1 MKFTCIFA
9 LALVGFML
17 ALSMVSCGGDSS
29 DVTKVK
35 LKMTV
40 LPEDD
45 PTTTTDI
52 FADGTIELAI
62 PGKDP
67 TVIDVLK
74 IAEEEYEVEFEIEES
89 DSENGRSS
97 LKAVNDYNTYTDE
110 ETGYRYA
117 WYFLINGEEAN
128 YHAGKA
134 TVAEG
139 DTIEYIYEVVIP
151 EE

>member
-1 MKFTCIFA
+1 MKITRILA
-9 LALVGFML
+9 LALVGVML

-29 DVTKVK
+29 DVTNVK

-40 LPEDD
+40 PSEDD
-45 PTTTTDI
+45 PTKTTDI
-52 FADGTIELAI
+52 FADGTIELEI
-62 PGKDP
+62 PGKEP

-74 IAEEEYEVEFEIEES
+74 IAEEEYEVDFDIEEGAS
-89 DSENGRSS
+89 DNERSS
-97 LKAVNDYNTYTDE
+97 LKAVDEYKTYTDE

-117 WYFLINGEEAN
+117 WNFLINGEEVN
-128 YHAGKA
+128 FHAGKA

-151 EE
+151 E